1 MKWVL
6 VVLVI
11 LALIVGYSYITVSN
25 GPIEPVG
32 RLAFVKFANPDMYT
46 GNPHSQLVAKY
57 IKEHDSNTG
66 LVVHMAGGPE
76 YSSYYEG
83 DVLIIN
89 VGFIDTQGYGSASL
103 NQIDFLDSFKVALF
117 GVPEGRYKYL
127 SDGKTYTSYDEM
139 MKHVKDVA
147 QKNGQK
153 GKIPMFWHGTARN
166 GTPIITQGCGYPL
179 YFQILEKNYGII
191 PAYLYMIS
199 GMIFPYIYNPYRNF
213 EIQNA
218 SQLQNYYNNGSLDFN
233 Y

>member
-1 MKWVL
+1 
-6 VVLVI
+6 
-11 LALIVGYSYITVSN
+11 
-25 GPIEPVG
+25 
-32 RLAFVKFANPDMYT
+32 
-46 GNPHSQLVAKY
+46 
-57 IKEHDSNTG
+57 
-66 LVVHMAGGPE
+66 
-76 YSSYYEG
+76 
-83 DVLIIN
+83 
-89 VGFIDTQGYGSASL
+89 
-103 NQIDFLDSFKVALF
+103 VALF

-147 QKNGQK
+147 QKNGHK